1 MIVDEEDFDALV
13 EAVDNS
19 QVRLANTFMVKV
31 LAQLLDTVEE
41 MHAKVEQMYE
51 FLSSDDEE
59 QTESQKEVEN
69 KDKQEDAPAEEP
81 VVKAAAKA
89 KQTPKVSEE
98 NKNELES

>member
-51 FLSSDDEE
+51 FLSSDEE
-59 QTESQKEVEN
+59 ETNTTKEDTVV
-69 KDKQEDAPAEEP
+69 AEEAP
-81 VVKAAAKA
+81 LAKPSA
-89 KQTPKVSEE
+89 KTKQAPKVSEE
-98 NKNELES
+98 NTTELES

>member
-51 FLSSDDEE
+51 FLSSDEE
-59 QTESQKEVEN
+59 ETNTTK
-69 KDKQEDAPAEEP
+69 EDAVIAEEEAMP
-81 VVKAAAKA
+81 VKSSAKT
-89 KQTPKVSEE
+89 KQAPKVPEE
-98 NKNELES
+98 NTTELES

>member
-51 FLSSDDEE
+51 FLSSDEE
-59 QTESQKEVEN
+59 ETNTTK
-69 KDKQEDAPAEEP
+69 KDAVVAEEEAMP
-81 VVKAAAKA
+81 VKSSAKT
-89 KQTPKVSEE
+89 KQAPKVSEE
-98 NKNELES
+98 NTTELES